1 MATKIFVSED
11 QENASAAI
19 PASKRIHVV
28 TLTPF
33 YPFAGDDA
41 AGCFVAEPLA
51 HLAPHNIS
59 SSVFAARPVYRA
71 RRRPS
76 SNALPAKWLSFP
88 SLPGSRGLPSSG
100 TLLKWRLLR
109 HLRDLHRHDQID
121 LIHAHSALPCGH
133 AALLLARELN
143 LPFVVS
149 VHGLDAFSTRQV
161 EGKAGD
167 RCHRISDEVYRAA
180 RCVICVSDHVREQVL
195 RGVSGPVNAM
205 VVYNGVDTELFR
217 PGPSPNES
225 APPKL
230 LSVGDLIPTK
240 GHALVLRALA
250 AIRNQ
255 FPQVQYDIIG
265 DGPELLSLQKLAV
278 ELKIKAS
285 FLGRRGR
292 REVAEALRNCTVFAL
307 PSRYEGLGCAYLE
320 AMASGRPAIGC
331 RGQGIDEIIRHQ
343 ENGWLV
349 DGASVDE
356 MASALLCLLGSA
368 EGREKIGRAAR
379 RTIMNAVT
387 LSHQAERLNHVYR
400 DALA

>member
-1 MATKIFVSED
+1 
-11 QENASAAI
+11 
-19 PASKRIHVV
+19 
-28 TLTPF
+28 
-33 YPFAGDDA
+33 
-41 AGCFVAEPLA
+41 
-51 HLAPHNIS
+51 
-59 SSVFAARPVYRA
+59 
-71 RRRPS
+71 
-76 SNALPAKWLSFP
+76 
-88 SLPGSRGLPSSG
+88 
-100 TLLKWRLLR
+100 
-109 HLRDLHRHDQID
+109 
-121 LIHAHSALPCGH
+121 
-133 AALLLARELN
+133 
-143 LPFVVS
+143 
-149 VHGLDAFSTRQV
+149 
-161 EGKAGD
+161 
-167 RCHRISDEVYRAA
+167 
-180 RCVICVSDHVREQVL
+180 
-195 RGVSGPVNAM
+195 M

-265 DGPELLSLQKLAV
+265 DGPELLSLQKLAG

-349 DGASVDE
+349 DGASMDE

-387 LSHQAERLNHVYR
+387 LSHQAERFNHVYR